1 MTMQATRHSQATGI
15 FYQHLRGIG
24 WQHLDTN
31 DGKPRQVG
39 PWYKTQAELLA
50 DHADYLQRAGWIRTA

>member
-1 MTMQATRHSQATGI
+1 MQATRYSQTTGI

-31 DGKPRQVG
+31 DGSKPRQVG